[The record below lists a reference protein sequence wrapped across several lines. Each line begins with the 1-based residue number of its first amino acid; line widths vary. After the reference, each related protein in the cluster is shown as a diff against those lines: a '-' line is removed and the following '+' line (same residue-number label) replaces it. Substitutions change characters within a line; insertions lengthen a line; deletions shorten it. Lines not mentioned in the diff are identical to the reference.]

1 MPKMMGGHLV
11 AAMLTKEGVQTI
23 FTLCGGHVAPI
34 YDGCLAFDIDV
45 VDTRHEQAAAH
56 AADAWA
62 RLTRGIGCAVVTAG
76 PGVTGTVTAVANA
89 YQAGSPLLVIGGAAP
104 TAFQGKGALQEME
117 QVDVFKPMTKWS
129 ASVPSADR
137 IPEFMAR
144 AFRIALD
151 GRPGPVFLEMAFD
164 ILADIVNTDQA
175 PLPERY
181 RTTAR
186 PYPDPRAI
194 AQAAALLREA
204 QRPVLIAGSTA
215 YWDDAADVLQR
226 FAEKTAIPTYL
237 NGMAR
242 GLLPPDHPSAF
253 FLSRG
258 KALRQADVVI
268 IAGTPLDFR
277 LKYGQFNADARLI
290 QIEPDGTQIG
300 QNRDA
305 DVGILGDVRATLEAL
320 EAALD
325 EGGGVSFAA
334 WRRDVEALERAQA
347 EAQAEYEQ
355 RDSSPIHHFRLAR
368 EIANV
373 LDDRTI
379 FIGDGGDVVAMAAKV
394 VRPYAP
400 GLWLDPGPLG
410 CLGVGQPFALAAK
423 KLRPAY
429 KVLLLSGD
437 GSFGFNGFE
446 LDTAVRHN
454 LPFVTVVGNDAQ
466 WGQIRNPQVQFFG
479 EERAVATKLAFTR
492 YDLVAEALGG
502 VGVLVEAPDEL
513 GAALKQAFTL
523 DKPVVIN
530 AALDP
535 KGLAHMAGRAY
546 VL

>member
-1 MPKMMGGHLV
+1 MPKVMGGHLV
-11 AAMLTKEGVQTI
+11 AAMLAKEGVQTI
-23 FTLCGGHVAPI
+23 FTLCGGHIAPI
-34 YDGCLAFDIDV
+34 YDGCLAHQIDI

-117 QVDVFKPMTKWS
+117 QVDLFKPITKWS
-129 ASVPSADR
+129 AAVPSADR

-164 ILADIVNTDQA
+164 ILADIVNTDQM

-194 AQAAALLREA
+194 AQAANLLRNA
-204 QRPVLIAGSTA
+204 SRPVLIAGSTA
-215 YWDDAADVLQR
+215 YWDDATEILQR
-226 FAEKTAIPTYL
+226 FAEETAIPTYL

-258 KALRQADVVI
+258 KALQQADVVI

-277 LKYGQFNADARLI
+277 LKYGAFNANARLI

-305 DVGILGDVRATLEAL
+305 DVGIVGDVRATLEAL
-320 EAALD
+320 LAALT
-325 EGGGVSFAA
+325 EEGGVSFTA

-347 EAQAEYEQ
+347 EAQAEYE
-355 RDSSPIHHFRLAR
+355 RSDATPIHHFRLAR

-394 VRPYAP
+394 VRPHAP

-423 KLRPAY
+423 KLRPEY

-446 LDTAVRHN
+446 LDTAVRHR

-513 GAALKQAFTL
+513 RPALEQAFSL